1 MPLEPD
7 QQLALTVAQGYVGLG
22 MYLDADAALDDID
35 PRCRHLPEVFA
46 ARVEI
51 YRALEKWELMQ
62 AVAKTLVIN
71 SVCRVRRTSL

>member
-35 PRCRHLPEVFA
+35 PPCRHLPEVFA